1 MFYKKMSLLSIAAL
15 LAMQSAVCSATV
27 RETVADSTQTKV
39 LNAQLLK
46 QAEKRAAKQ
55 DRLTA
60 EQAKKAAKKAEE
72 QQKKAAQKAAKQK
85 KLQKPITVGEKNS
98 IVVSNKPV
106 VYKDVPQQP
115 QAAGTIQTPTAT
127 SSLLQERNGKY
138 YFLGTELPEDY
149 RSISIYGEPI
159 ATKTQAAAYIRQT
172 NPAVKLACTVD
183 ELVELYWQE
192 AEREQVRPDLA
203 LAQSLV
209 ETATYKY
216 GGDVLHH
223 QNNFCGLGTTGGG
236 VRGTS
241 FATPELGVRAHIQHL
256 LAYTQRQE
264 PSTEIV
270 DPRYEVAHKIRME
283 RGVVDTWYGL
293 NGTWAMGSLYCE
305 KIMATYQKI
314 LAMQVEEPAVEAPQP
329 KENKKAKRSMKERVQ
344 EILEKKTP
352 SVILR

>member
-1 MFYKKMSLLSIAAL
+1 MFYKKMSLLGIAAL

-27 RETVADSTQTKV
+27 PEDAAGSAQPKV
-39 LNAQLLK
+39 LNSQLLR
-46 QAEKRAAKQ
+46 QAE
-55 DRLTA
+55 
-60 EQAKKAAKKAEE
+60 KKAAKQA
-72 QQKKAAQKAAKQK
+72 QQTAAQKKKAAKQQKKAAKQK
-85 KLQKPITVGEKNS
+85 KSQQPITVGEKNS

-115 QAAGTIQTPTAT
+115 KSAGTIQTPAAT
-127 SSLLQERNGKY
+127 SSLLTERDGKY
-138 YFLGTELPEDY
+138 YFLGTELPKDY
-149 RSISIYGEPI
+149 RSISIYGEPV
-159 ATKTQAAAYIRQT
+159 ATKTQAVAYIRQT
-172 NPAVKLACTVD
+172 NPEVKLACTVE
-183 ELVELYWQE
+183 ELVALYWQE
-192 AEREQVRPDLA
+192 AEREKIRPDLA

-236 VRGTS
+236 VRGAA

-305 KIMATYQKI
+305 KIMAAYQKI
-314 LAMQVEEPAVEAPQP
+314 LAMQVEEPAAEAPQP
-329 KENKKAKRSMKERVQ
+329 KATTKTKKSMKARVQ
-344 EILEKKTP
+344 EILDNNK
-352 SVILR
+352 

>member
-1 MFYKKMSLLSIAAL
+1 MFYKKIGLLSVAAL

-27 RETVADSTQTKV
+27 PEAAAGNAQPKV
-39 LNAQLLK
+39 LNSRLVQQAAKKDEQQQK
-46 QAEKRAAKQ
+46 QAAK
-55 DRLTA
+55 
-60 EQAKKAAKKAEE
+60 QAKKAAK
-72 QQKKAAQKAAKQK
+72 QKKS
-85 KLQKPITVGEKNS
+85 QKPIS
-98 IVVSNKPV
+98 IGNADKAVVSNKPM
-106 VYKDVPQQP
+106 VYKDVPQLP
-115 QAAGTIQTPTAT
+115 KAAGTIQTPAAT
-127 SSLLQERNGKY
+127 SSLLQERDGKY

-149 RSISIYGEPI
+149 RSISIYGAPI

-172 NPAVKLACTVD
+172 NPEVKLACSIE

-192 AEREQVRPDLA
+192 AERERVRPDLA

-236 VRGTS
+236 VRGAS

-264 PSTEIV
+264 PATEIV
-270 DPRYEVAHKIRME
+270 DPRYEVAHRIRME

-314 LAMQVEEPAVEAPQP
+314 LAMQVVEPEIEAPQP
-329 KENKKAKRSMKERVQ
+329 KENKKAKKSMKARVQ
-344 EILEKKTP
+344 EILEKTK
-352 SVILR
+352 

>member
-1 MFYKKMSLLSIAAL
+1 MFYKKMSLLTIAAL

-27 RETVADSTQTKV
+27 RETVADSTQPKV
-39 LNAQLLK
+39 LNAQLVQQAAK
-46 QAEKRAAKQ
+46 KAEKQKQQAEEQKKKADK
-55 DRLTA
+55 
-60 EQAKKAAKKAEE
+60 QAKKAAK
-72 QQKKAAQKAAKQK
+72 QKKS
-85 KLQKPITVGEKNS
+85 QKPITVGEKNS

-115 QAAGTIQTPTAT
+115 KAAGTIQTPTAT
-127 SSLLQERNGKY
+127 SSLLQERDGKY

-159 ATKTQAAAYIRQT
+159 ATKTQAAAYIKQT

-236 VRGTS
+236 VRGAS

-314 LAMQVEEPAVEAPQP
+314 LAMQVEEPAIEAPQP
-329 KENKKAKRSMKERVQ
+329 KENKKAKKSMKERVQ
-344 EILEKKTP
+344 EILDNNK
-352 SVILR
+352 

>member
-1 MFYKKMSLLSIAAL
+1 MFYKKMSLLGMAAL
-15 LAMQSAVCSATV
+15 LAMQSAVCGATV
-27 RETVADSTQTKV
+27 RETVADNTQPKV
-39 LNAQLLK
+39 LNAQLV
-46 QAEKRAAKQ
+46 QQ
-55 DRLTA
+55 
-60 EQAKKAAKKAEE
+60 AAKKAEK
-72 QQKKAAQKAAKQK
+72 QKKQAEEQKKKADKQAKKVAKQK
-85 KLQKPITVGEKNS
+85 KSQKPITVGEKNS

-115 QAAGTIQTPTAT
+115 KAAGTIQTPTAT
-127 SSLLQERNGKY
+127 SPLLQERNGKY

-172 NPAVKLACTVD
+172 NPAVKLACTID

-236 VRGTS
+236 VRGAS

-314 LAMQVEEPAVEAPQP
+314 LAMQVEEPAIEAPQV
-329 KENKKAKRSMKERVQ
+329 KKNKKNKKSMKERVQ

-352 SVILR
+352 SVTLR

>member
-1 MFYKKMSLLSIAAL
+1 MFYKKISLLSIAAL
-15 LAMQSAVCSATV
+15 VAMQSAVCSATV
-27 RETVADSTQTKV
+27 PEDLTSSAQPKV
-39 LNAQLLK
+39 LNQRLVQQAAKKAERQKK
-46 QAEKRAAKQ
+46 QAEQQKKVAQ
-55 DRLTA
+55 
-60 EQAKKAAKKAEE
+60 QAKKAAK
-72 QQKKAAQKAAKQK
+72 QKQS
-85 KLQKPITVGEKNS
+85 QKPISVGEKTS

-115 QAAGTIQTPTAT
+115 KAAGTIQTSAAL
-127 SSLLQERNGKY
+127 SLLQERDGKY
-138 YFLGTELPEDY
+138 YFLGTELPQDY

-172 NPAVKLACTVD
+172 NPDVKLACTVE

-236 VRGTS
+236 VRGAS

-270 DPRYEVAHKIRME
+270 DPRYDVAHRIRME
-283 RGVVDTWYGL
+283 RGIVDTWYGL
-293 NGTWAMGSLYCE
+293 NGTWATGSLYCE
-305 KIMATYQKI
+305 KIMATYKKI
-314 LAMQVEEPAVEAPQP
+314 LAMQVKEPAIEAPQT
-329 KENKKAKRSMKERVQ
+329 KKQKKDKRSMKERVQ
-344 EILEKKTP
+344 EILDKTK
-352 SVILR
+352 

>member
-1 MFYKKMSLLSIAAL
+1 MFYKKMSLLGIAAL

-27 RETVADSTQTKV
+27 PEDAAGSAQPKV
-39 LNAQLLK
+39 LNAQLLR
-46 QAEKRAAKQ
+46 QAE
-55 DRLTA
+55 
-60 EQAKKAAKKAEE
+60 KKAAKQAQQTAAQKKKAAK
-72 QQKKAAQKAAKQK
+72 QQKKAAKQK
-85 KLQKPITVGEKNS
+85 RSQQPITVGEKNS

-115 QAAGTIQTPTAT
+115 KAAGTIQTPTAT

-149 RSISIYGEPI
+149 RSISIYGEPV
-159 ATKTQAAAYIRQT
+159 ATKTQAVAYIRQT
-172 NPAVKLACTVD
+172 NPEVKLACTVE
-183 ELVELYWQE
+183 ELVALYWQE
-192 AEREQVRPDLA
+192 AEREKIRPDLA

-236 VRGTS
+236 VRGAS

-264 PSTEIV
+264 PSTDIV

-314 LAMQVEEPAVEAPQP
+314 LAMQVEEPAAEEPQP
-329 KENKKAKRSMKERVQ
+329 KATKKTKKSMKARVQ
-344 EILEKKTP
+344 EILDNNK
-352 SVILR
+352 

>member
-15 LAMQSAVCSATV
+15 LALQSAVCSATV
-27 RETVADSTQTKV
+27 RETVADSTQPKV
-39 LNAQLLK
+39 LNAQLV
-46 QAEKRAAKQ
+46 QQ
-55 DRLTA
+55 
-60 EQAKKAAKKAEE
+60 AAKKAEKNKQQAE
-72 QQKKAAQKAAKQK
+72 EQKKKADKQAKKVAKQK
-85 KLQKPITVGEKNS
+85 KSQKPITVGEKNS

-106 VYKDVPQQP
+106 VYKDVPRQP

-236 VRGTS
+236 VRGAS

-305 KIMATYQKI
+305 KIMATYKKI
-314 LAMQVEEPAVEAPQP
+314 LAMQVEEPAAEAPQP

-344 EILEKKTP
+344 EILENTK
-352 SVILR
+352 